1 MQITDNN
8 TPSLLDFSPVRRL
21 YILFLLAHRNKKSVD
36 SLNEETRDYVY
47 SSLTPSAKR
56 FVEKSIIE
64 FTSEPY
70 STMLRD
76 ILDGDF
82 APATVQLRRGI
93 GSDYTMLRMFLNPI
107 IQEME
112 TLTLLGFPFEI
123 VRREFDVAREGRDFN
138 FRSWDVRGFLHFHC
152 NLNSDDGWKPE
163 YIEPLAEYFS
173 KSDILSKYYRPFI
186 DLVSGAKSIIT
197 ILAELGCWGI
207 YEDYLK
213 QNLYI
218 IEGIAIEK
226 SLNSVDLGKVKKS
239 LNYLQLAGLASSHR
253 ARSLR
258 VRPTVFYKFE
268 HLPTMLSRDRYLK
281 KQLSDK
287 KINNPALLFPAE
299 ETLKPERQLITAKS
313 NGDKGNGV
321 AHN

>member
-1 MQITDNN
+1 MQPKNN
-8 TPSLLDFSPVRRL
+8 STPTLLDFSPVRKL
-21 YILFLLAHRNKKSVD
+21 YILFLLAHRKKVSVD

-76 ILDGDF
+76 LLDGDF
-82 APATVQLRRGI
+82 APATVQVKEGI
-93 GSDYTMLRMFLNPI
+93 GSDYAMLRMFLNPV

-123 VRREFDVAREGRDFN
+123 VRREFDVDREGRGFN
-138 FRSWDVRGFLHFHC
+138 FRTWDVQGFLNFHC
-152 NLNSDDGWKPE
+152 NLNSDDGWTHE

-207 YEDYLK
+207 HEYYLK

-226 SLNSVDLGKVKKS
+226 ALKSVDLGEVKKS
-239 LNYLQLAGLASSHR
+239 HNYLQLAGLASDYR
-253 ARSLR
+253 ARSLK
-258 VRPTVFYKFE
+258 VRSRVFYNFE
-268 HLPTMLSRDRYLK
+268 HMPTMLSRDRNLAERYSENK
-281 KQLSDK
+281 KQDLNHS
-287 KINNPALLFPAE
+287 AE
-299 ETLKPERQLITAKS
+299 EPLKPVQQLITANS
-313 NGDKGNGV
+313 NSDNGNGE
-321 AHN
+321 AHD